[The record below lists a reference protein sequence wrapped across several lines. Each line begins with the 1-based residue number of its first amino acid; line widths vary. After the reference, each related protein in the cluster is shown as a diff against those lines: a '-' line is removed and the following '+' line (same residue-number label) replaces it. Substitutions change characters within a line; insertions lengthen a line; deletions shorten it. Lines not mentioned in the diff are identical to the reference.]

1 MSEFWRNRHVMIT
14 GGGGFIGA
22 NLAHLLCEKSAL
34 IWGIDAV
41 AESACLRAM
50 GVNRQR
56 AVIRRDIRD
65 FDSLHFT
72 LRHGDLS
79 HNWSQTP
86 EIIFHLA
93 GQSHIAQ
100 SQMRPLETFDVNV
113 RGTWNVLEAC
123 RDLPSLRAMV
133 AASSNHVFGS
143 LPKARVPTCAL
154 GHRAYPAIKQ
164 DSVRQAWLEDDPCQ
178 QTDIYGT
185 SKGMVDLL
193 VRSYGAMGLPVAALR
208 HVNCFGPADPHRS
221 HLVTGTICD
230 LLEGKAPIIR
240 SDGTPLKAY
249 LHVEDVCRAYLLV
262 AESLVNGAIL
272 PGAAVHASGS
282 PRSVVAL
289 VEAIL
294 GVSGTALVPKILG
307 EDASQSGYVEILDD
321 SRLRSLGWAPRP
333 LHEGLLETYNWY
345 KEHGGAQWL
354 SQ

>member
-1 MSEFWRNRHVMIT
+1 MLIT
-14 GGGGFIGA
+14 GVAGFVGA
-22 NLAHLLCEKSAL
+22 NLAARLQQVGATVLGVDVVNDSP
-34 IWGIDAV
+34 
-41 AESACLRAM
+41 CLRVLKVSIPLWVADVTDPTQIR
-50 GVNRQR
+50 GVVGHL
-56 AVIRRDIRD
+56 A
-65 FDSLHFT
+65 
-72 LRHGDLS
+72 
-79 HNWSQTP
+79 P
-86 EIIFHLA
+86 ECVFHLA
-93 GQSHIAQ
+93 GSSHIAA
-100 SQMRPLETFDVNV
+100 SQARPLEALEVNV
-113 RGTWNVLEAC
+113 QGTWNVLEAC
-123 RDLPSLRAMV
+123 RQLSKPPIAV
-133 AASSNHVFGS
+133 VVASSNHVFGS

-164 DSVRQAWLEDDPCQ
+164 DSVRQAWLEDDPCG
-178 QTDIYGT
+178 QTDVYGT

-193 VRSYGAMGLPVAALR
+193 VRSYGALGLPVAALR

-272 PGAAVHASGS
+272 PGAAINAGGSPISVLALVNMILGLSGS
-282 PRSVVAL
+282 
-289 VEAIL
+289 E
-294 GVSGTALVPKILG
+294 LVPDVRG

>member
-1 MSEFWRNRHVMIT
+1 MRDFWQGRRVLIT
-14 GGGGFIGA
+14 GASGFIGA
-22 NLAHLLCEKSAL
+22 NLTFHLMKAGADVLGLDALAASAGL
-34 IWGIDAV
+34 KVLVPGFQCAVRDITDA
-41 AESACLRAM
+41 E
-50 GVNRQR
+50 GV
-56 AVIRRDIRD
+56 RRDIARLD
-65 FDSLHFT
+65 
-72 LRHGDLS
+72 
-79 HNWSQTP
+79 P
-86 EIIFHLA
+86 AVVFHLA
-93 GQSHIAQ
+93 GRSHIADCQ
-100 SQMRPLETFDVNV
+100 ANPLEAFETNV
-113 RGTWNVLEAC
+113 RGAWNVLHAC
-123 RDLPSLRAMV
+123 WRPGIQAMV
-133 AASSNHVFGS
+133 VASSNHVFGS

-164 DSVRQAWLEDDPCQ
+164 DSVRQAWLEDDPCG
-178 QTDIYGT
+178 QTDVYGT

-193 VRSYGAMGLPVAALR
+193 VRSYGALGLPVAALR

-272 PGAAVHASGS
+272 PGAAVNAGGS
-282 PRSVVAL
+282 PISVLAL

-321 SRLRSLGWAPRP
+321 SRLRSLVWIPKP
-333 LHEGLLETYNWY
+333 LEEGLSETYNWY
-345 KEHGGAQWL
+345 KEHRAWL
-354 SQ
+354 SP